1 MILRTI
7 NISIFL
13 IASLFLY
20 QKADQGHYYN
30 WDAIPYVMAVHISD
44 GKSIQDAHEL
54 TYKSLNEEVGEGLF
68 QDLCCL
74 RGYRNDQYTNPENLN
89 SMLQMYALK
98 PGYII
103 TIKAFKNIFGLSEY
117 QSMKYISIYSIL
129 ILSFLFFLAFFKAGR
144 ITQFAWIPLIAI
156 ADLIFLSKLM
166 TPDAITTLIF
176 SIGLFALI
184 KNKLILSFMILG
196 LSMLFRPDMIVVVGL
211 LGLIPALDKKY
222 YFAAINS
229 FIFLALYFLIT
240 SGSGHMG
247 WWGHFYTSLIAQQ
260 SNLIDFNPEFNFN
273 QYITIVIA
281 NLEWVLK
288 DTNYIKWFGMN
299 LVLLFV
305 GVFLA
310 VKKYNK
316 FLNVVLTILCLSVFI
331 KFALFPKVDA
341 RVYLAILSP
350 ACFMAFLNLIQDNR
364 LLITEKK

>member
-7 NISIFL
+7 NISIFF

-20 QKADQGHYYN
+20 QEADHDHYYN
-30 WDAIPYVMAVHISD
+30 WDAIPYAMAVYISE
-44 GKSIQDAHEL
+44 GNSIGDAHDLAYE
-54 TYKSLNEEVGEGLF
+54 SLNEEVSAGLF
-68 QDLCCL
+68 QALCCS
-74 RGYRNDQYTNPENLN
+74 GKYRNDQYINAENLN

-103 TIKAFKNIFGLSEY
+103 TIKAFKNILGLSPY
-117 QSMKYISIYSIL
+117 QAMKYISIYSIL
-129 ILSFLFFLAFFKAGR
+129 ILSLLFFLAFLRAGSVV
-144 ITQFAWIPLIAI
+144 QFTWIPLIAA

-176 SIGLFALI
+176 SIGLIALI
-184 KNKLILSFMILG
+184 NKKLILGFIVLG
-196 LSMLFRPDMIVVVGL
+196 FSMLFRPDMIVVVGL

-229 FIFLALYFLIT
+229 FVYLALYLLIT
-240 SGSGHMG
+240 SGSDHMG

-260 SNLIDFNPEFNFN
+260 SNLIDFNPEFNLS
-273 QYITIVIA
+273 QYTTIVLA

-299 LVLLFV
+299 LLLLFV

-310 VKKYNK
+310 LKKYNK
-316 FLNVVLTILCLSVFI
+316 FLNVLLIILCLSVFI

-341 RVYLAILSP
+341 RVYLAILTP
-350 ACFMAFLNLIQDNR
+350 GCFLALLNF
-364 LLITEKK
+364 TEGYSK